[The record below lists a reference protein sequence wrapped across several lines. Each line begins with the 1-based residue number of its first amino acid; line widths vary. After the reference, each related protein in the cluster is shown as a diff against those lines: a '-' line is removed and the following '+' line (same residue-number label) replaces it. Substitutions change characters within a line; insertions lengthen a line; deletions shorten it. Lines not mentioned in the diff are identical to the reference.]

1 MTDFGCELVLTD
13 FLNALDRFKHQMELQ
28 RASIAEVAAHQQE
41 VDAGFA
47 AAKQELNALH
57 QEVGA
62 KRRELEGL
70 FA

>member
-13 FLNALDRFKHQMELQ
+13 FLNALDRFKHQMKLQ

-47 AAKQELNALH
+47 AAKQEL
-57 QEVGA
+57 
-62 KRRELEGL
+62 KC
-70 FA
+70 FASRGRGEASRT